1 MNHRH
6 RKILHGIFA
15 HPLNHNLDPKAVEN
29 LLTEL
34 GAELHHS
41 GSGAI
46 RVTLNG
52 AQDSVHLGAHSVA
65 GDQVMRLR
73 KLIETAGVE
82 PVRDYPL

>member
-15 HPLNHNLDPKAVEN
+15 HPLNHNLDPKAVEH
-29 LLTEL
+29 LLEEL
-34 GAELHHS
+34 GAELHPS

-46 RVTLNG
+46 RVTLKG
-52 AQDSVHLGAHSVA
+52 TQDSVHLGAHSVA

-73 KLIETAGVE
+73 KLLTAAGVE
-82 PVRDYPL
+82 PERDYPL

>member
-15 HPLNHNLDPKAVEN
+15 HPLNHNLDPKAVEH

-34 GAELHHS
+34 GAELHPA
-41 GSGAI
+41 GGGGLRI
-46 RVTLNG
+46 TLNG
-52 AQDSVHLGAHSVA
+52 AQDSVHLGEHSLA

-73 KLIETAGVE
+73 KLITAAGVE
-82 PVRDYPL
+82 PERDFPL

>member
-1 MNHRH
+1 MNHHH
-6 RKILHGIFA
+6 RKVLHGIFA

-34 GAELHHS
+34 GAEMQHA
-41 GSGAI
+41 GSGAL

-52 AQDSVHLGAHSVA
+52 AQDSVHLGSHSLA

-73 KLIETAGVE
+73 KLIQAGGVE
-82 PVRDYPL
+82 PERDFPL